1 MWTEASTDS
10 CMRPSDLKLTVR
22 EMVLFGILGA
32 MTFAAKYV
40 MSFLPNIEPSSL
52 MVMLFAVVFGK
63 KWVYPTYLYVAMEV
77 LFYGINLWTINYL
90 YIWAVL
96 AVAALLL
103 KDMKSSLG
111 WAMVSGIFGLLFGV
125 LCGIVD
131 VFIGGFSYAV
141 TKWVSGIPFD
151 IAHCF
156 GNFFIALVMF
166 NPLRKLLENQQLL
179 QSLAVCQCGN
189 AGNLVI

>member
-1 MWTEASTDS
+1 LWTEASTDS
-10 CMRPSDLKLTVR
+10 CMKPSDLNRTVR
-22 EMVLFGILGA
+22 EMVLFAVLGS

-63 KWVYPTYLYVAMEV
+63 KWVYPTYLYVALEI

-96 AVAALLL
+96 ALVALLL
-103 KDMKSSLG
+103 KDMQHPLG

-151 IAHCF
+151 IAHCI

-166 NPLRKLLENQQLL
+166 VPLRKLLEQQY
-179 QSLAVCQCGN
+179 GKMTKK
-189 AGNLVI
+189 